1 MTMGTSTMTSERF
14 EMAASAERIPATAQR
29 IARLGATAGLDAQA
43 CFQLQ
48 VVVTEVLNNIVQHA
62 LRGDSSASVEIRCGV
77 GNGGFEVTTVDH
89 GLPMQFP
96 PTRNFPETQAES
108 SRGWPIIFSWVDHVD
123 FSTRGDGNVL
133 TLRKNLP

>member
-1 MTMGTSTMTSERF
+1 MGTSTMTSERF
-14 EMAASAERIPATAQR
+14 EMAASAEQVPLAAQR

-62 LRGDSSASVEIRCGV
+62 LPGDSSAAVEIRCGV
-77 GNGGFEVTTVDH
+77 GNGGFEVTTMDH
-89 GLPMQFP
+89 GLPMRFP
-96 PTRNFPETQAES
+96 PTREFPEADAES
-108 SRGWPIIFSWVDHVD
+108 SRGWPIVFSWVDHVD
-123 FSTRGDGNVL
+123 FSTRAGGNVL